1 MTYLTQDAYGHR
13 GQAAVGTLGTA
24 LAAGAVSTSAAGTI
38 APTTAAGA
46 NPTVTSVVAN
56 DTAGS
61 FVLNPVTG
69 GGAQAA
75 GAVVQ
80 VTFAQPYAA
89 APTAVVVNMC
99 DNAAGSSGVAVAA
112 SAQSITT
119 TGFTINV
126 GAALT
131 TAHNYLTTYSVIA

>member
-1 MTYLTQDAYGHR
+1 MPALSTDAYGHR
-13 GQAAVGTLGTA
+13 VPTNNGLGAA
-24 LAAGAVSTSAAGTI
+24 LAAGAVSTTAVGTI
-38 APTTAAGA
+38 APTTAAGQS
-46 NPTVTSVVAN
+46 PTVTSVSAN

-80 VTFAQPYAA
+80 VTFAEPYSVT
-89 APTAVVVNMC
+89 PKGVVVDMC
-99 DNAAGSSGVAVAA
+99 DNAAGSSAVAI
-112 SAQSITT
+112 SAAAQTVTT

-126 GAALT
+126 GSALT
-131 TAHNYLTTYSVIA
+131 TAHNYFTSYIVIP